1 MSSYLA
7 FFSVNPINTF
17 IYLEY
22 INFMDLIIKNSVDII
37 MSNLSTNKIERNI
50 NEGNIIKD
58 IKNLYKKKKKKQ

>member
-1 MSSYLA
+1 
-7 FFSVNPINTF
+7 
-17 IYLEY
+17 
-22 INFMDLIIKNSVDII
+22 